1 MTMATPLPL
10 RGNFSASAADRL
22 QGQQQQQRAHWLSFV
37 ISSLMQQASFNSEMP
52 RLEQKSSASRH
63 RTPPPP
69 PQSAAIAVRCRRT
82 PLQSAAAT
90 PRRCSLPPLQF
101 IAARRRRRHHCRH
114 RRWSATAAVQRR
126 LHQSRSG
133 KGRCTT
139 GRWSV
144 EEDQEDG

>member
-90 PRRCSLPPLQF
+90 PRRCSLPPLQPPPPPPPLSSSPLVC
-101 IAARRRRRHHCRH
+101 HHCSTTTTTPIAERERTMH
-114 RRWSATAAVQRR
+114 HWTMVGGRG
-126 LHQSRSG
+126 SG
-133 KGRCTT
+133 G
-139 GRWSV
+139 WV
-144 EEDQEDG
+144 MML